1 MAGAGGGRGALM
13 LLAIDVGNT
22 NVKLGVYDDRRLLA
36 SWRLTTRREQTA
48 DEYGVFTHTM
58 LRGHGL
64 EPSQLTDVAIS
75 STVPAV
81 QRTMEEMAGRYFGVV
96 PFVVDPGVN
105 VALAMRVDYP
115 REVGPDRVVKVV
127 GAVEL
132 YGPPLIII
140 DFGTAT
146 TFECVSPDG
155 AFVGGAIAPGIA
167 TAAEALTAR
176 AARLFRVD
184 LTRPATVIG
193 RNTVTN
199 IQSGIVYGYAGLVDG
214 LVARLRGEMEGT
226 PKVVATG
233 GLVGLMD
240 GLARTIDIVNPHL
253 TLEGLRIACT
263 RARQATPGAR
273 VVGGSLS
280 T

>member
-1 MAGAGGGRGALM
+1 M
-13 LLAIDVGNT
+13 LLAVDVGNT
-22 NVKLGVYDDRRLLA
+22 NVKLGVYDDRRLVA

-58 LRGHGL
+58 LRSHGL
-64 EPSQLTDVAIS
+64 EPPHVTDVAIS

-81 QRTMEEMAGRYFGVV
+81 QRTMEEMAGRYFGLS

-127 GAVEL
+127 AAVEL

-155 AFVGGAIAPGIA
+155 ASSSAAPSRRGSPRPPRRSPPGRPGSSASTSPGRRAPSAA
-167 TAAEALTAR
+167 TR
-176 AARLFRVD
+176 
-184 LTRPATVIG
+184 
-193 RNTVTN
+193 
-199 IQSGIVYGYAGLVDG
+199 
-214 LVARLRGEMEGT
+214 
-226 PKVVATG
+226 
-233 GLVGLMD
+233 
-240 GLARTIDIVNPHL
+240 
-253 TLEGLRIACT
+253 
-263 RARQATPGAR
+263 
-273 VVGGSLS
+273 
-280 T
+280 

>member
-1 MAGAGGGRGALM
+1 M
-13 LLAIDVGNT
+13 LLAVDVGNT
-22 NVKLGVYDDRRLLA
+22 NVKLGVYDDRRLVT

-58 LRGHGL
+58 LRSHRI
-64 EPSQLTDVAIS
+64 EPTQIADVAIS

-81 QRTMEEMAGRYFGVV
+81 QRTMEEMAARYFGVS

-146 TFECVSPDG
+146 TFECVSVRG
-155 AFVGGAIAPGIA
+155 EFVGGAIAPGIA

-184 LTRPATVIG
+184 LTRPPSAIG

-214 LVARLRGEMEGT
+214 LVGRMRAEMEGS

-240 GLARTIDIVNPHL
+240 GLARTIDLVNPHL
-253 TLEGLRIACT
+253 TLEGLRIACA
-263 RARQATPGAR
+263 RARQAPRGDAAGG
-273 VVGGSLS
+273 GGSL
-280 T
+280 TRG

>member
-1 MAGAGGGRGALM
+1 M
-13 LLAIDVGNT
+13 LLAVDVGNT
-22 NVKLGVYDDRRLLA
+22 NVKLGVYDDRRLVA

-58 LRGHGL
+58 LRSHGL
-64 EPSQLTDVAIS
+64 EPSHLTDVAVS

-81 QRTMEEMAGRYFGVV
+81 QRTIEEMAQRYFGVS

-105 VALAMRVDYP
+105 VTLPMRVDYP

-127 GAVEL
+127 AAVEL

-146 TFECVSPDG
+146 TFDCVSPLG
-155 AFVGGAIAPGIA
+155 EFIGGAIAPGIA

-184 LTRPATVIG
+184 LARPATAIG

-199 IQSGIVYGYAGLVDG
+199 IQSGIIYGYAGLVDG
-214 LVARLRGEMEGT
+214 LVARMRAEMEGA
-226 PKVVATG
+226 PKIVATG

-240 GLARTIDIVNPHL
+240 GLARTIDVVNPHL
-253 TLEGLRIACT
+253 TLEGLRIACA
-263 RARQATPGAR
+263 RALQTPPGGAES
-273 VVGGSLS
+273 GSGA
-280 T
+280 

>member
-1 MAGAGGGRGALM
+1 M
-13 LLAIDVGNT
+13 LLAVDVGNT
-22 NVKLGVYDDRRLLA
+22 NVKLGVYDDARLVA

-58 LRGHGL
+58 LRSHGL
-64 EPSQLTDVAIS
+64 EPSQVTDIAIS

-81 QRTMEEMAGRYFGVV
+81 QRTMEDMAGRYFSLA

-105 VALAMRVDYP
+105 VALGMRVDYP

-127 GAVEL
+127 AAVEL

-146 TFECVSPDG
+146 TFECVSPAG
-155 AFVGGAIAPGIA
+155 EFIGGAIAPGIA

-184 LTRPATVIG
+184 LTRPASAIG

-199 IQSGIVYGYAGLVDG
+199 IQSGMVYGYAGLVDG
-214 LVARLRGEMEGT
+214 LVARMRAEMEGT
-226 PKVVATG
+226 PRVVGTG
-233 GLVGLMD
+233 GLVSLME
-240 GLARTIDIVNPHL
+240 GLARSIDVVNPHL
-253 TLEGLRIACT
+253 TLEGLRIACA
-263 RARQATPGAR
+263 RARQAPRGGAPAGPAGLTR
-273 VVGGSLS
+273 A
-280 T
+280 

>member
-1 MAGAGGGRGALM
+1 M
-13 LLAIDVGNT
+13 LLAVDVGNT
-22 NVKLGVYDDRRLLA
+22 NVKLGVYDDRRLVA

-58 LRGHGL
+58 LRSH
-64 EPSQLTDVAIS
+64 QLDPGAVKDVAIS

-81 QRTMEEMAGRYFGVV
+81 QRTMEEMATRYFDRT
-96 PFVVDPGVN
+96 PFVVVPGVN
-105 VALAMRVDYP
+105 VAVDMRVDYP
-115 REVGPDRVVKVV
+115 QEVGPDRIVKVV
-127 GAVEL
+127 AAIEL

-146 TFECVSPDG
+146 TFECVSPAG
-155 AFVGGAIAPGIA
+155 EFMGGAIAPGIA

-184 LTRPATVIG
+184 LTRPPSAIG

-214 LVARLRGEMEGT
+214 LVARMRAEMDGT
-226 PKVVATG
+226 PRVVATG
-233 GLVGLMD
+233 GLVGLME
-240 GLARTIDIVNPHL
+240 GLARAIDVVNPHL
-253 TLEGLRIACT
+253 TLEGLRIACA
-263 RARQATPGAR
+263 RARNGTPDAAPE
-273 VVGGSLS
+273 GSAA
-280 T
+280 

>member
-1 MAGAGGGRGALM
+1 M
-13 LLAIDVGNT
+13 LLAIDIGNT
-22 NVKLGVYDDRRLLA
+22 NVKLGVYDRERLAA

-48 DEYGVFTHTM
+48 DEYAALSQAM
-58 LRGHGL
+58 LRSHGL
-64 EPSQLTDVAIS
+64 EPSAIVDVAVS

-81 QRTMEEMAGRYFGVV
+81 QRTVEEMAARYFGIA

-105 VALAMRVDYP
+105 VALPMRVDYP
-115 REVGPDRVVKVV
+115 REVGPDRVIKVV
-127 GAVEL
+127 AAVEL

-146 TFECVSPDG
+146 TFECVSPAG
-155 AFVGGAIAPGIA
+155 EFIGGAIAPGIA
-167 TAAEALTAR
+167 TSAEALTSR

-184 LTRPATVIG
+184 LSRPAAAIG

-214 LVARLRGEMEGT
+214 LVARMRAEMEGN
-226 PKVVATG
+226 PRVVATG

-240 GLARTIDIVNPHL
+240 GLARAIDVVNPHL
-253 TLEGLRIACT
+253 TLEGLRIACG
-263 RARQATPGAR
+263 RARRESPGNPRGRPTA
-273 VVGGSLS
+273 
-280 T
+280 

>member
-1 MAGAGGGRGALM
+1 M
-13 LLAIDVGNT
+13 LLAVDVGNT
-22 NVKLGVYDDRRLLA
+22 NVKLGVYDDRQLVA

-58 LRGHGL
+58 LRSHGL
-64 EPSQLTDVAIS
+64 EPTQVTDVAVS

-81 QRTMEEMAGRYFGVV
+81 QRTMEEMARRYFGVS

-146 TFECVSPDG
+146 TFECVSTRG
-155 AFVGGAIAPGIA
+155 EFMGGAIAPGIA
-167 TAAEALTAR
+167 TAADALTAR

-184 LTRPATVIG
+184 LTRPASAIG

-199 IQSGIVYGYAGLVDG
+199 IQSGIIYGYAGLVDG
-214 LVARLRGEMEGT
+214 LVARMRDEMEGA

-240 GLARTIDIVNPHL
+240 GLARTIDLVNPHL

-263 RARQATPGAR
+263 RARQAPHGGAAGE
-273 VVGGSLS
+273 VGGL
-280 T
+280 TRG

>member
-1 MAGAGGGRGALM
+1 M
-13 LLAIDVGNT
+13 LLAVDVGNT
-22 NVKLGVYDDRRLLA
+22 NVKLGVYDDRRLVA

-58 LRGHGL
+58 LRSHGI
-64 EPSQLTDVAIS
+64 EPAEVTDVAVS

-81 QRTMEEMAGRYFGVV
+81 QRTMEEMATRYFAVT
-96 PFVVDPGVN
+96 PFMVDPGVN
-105 VALAMRVDYP
+105 VALPMLVDYP
-115 REVGPDRVVKVV
+115 REVGPDRIVKVV

-146 TFECVSPDG
+146 TFECVSPRG
-155 AFVGGAIAPGIA
+155 EFIGGAIAPGIA

-184 LTRPATVIG
+184 LTRPPSAIG

-214 LVARLRGEMEGT
+214 LVARMRGEMEGT

-240 GLARTIDIVNPHL
+240 GLARAIDVVNPHL
-253 TLEGLRIACT
+253 TLEGLRIACA
-263 RARQATPGAR
+263 RARAAVPRTRNPGGTVSA
-273 VVGGSLS
+273 
-280 T
+280 

>member
-1 MAGAGGGRGALM
+1 M

-22 NVKLGVYDDRRLLA
+22 NVKLGVYDDRRLVA

-48 DEYGVFTHTM
+48 DEYGVFSHAM
-58 LRGHGL
+58 LRSHGL
-64 EPSQLTDVAIS
+64 EPPAVTDVAVS

-81 QRTMEEMAGRYFGVV
+81 QRTMEEMATRYFGVS

-105 VALAMRVDYP
+105 VALPMRVDYP
-115 REVGPDRVVKVV
+115 REVGPDRVVKVI
-127 GAVEL
+127 AAIEL

-146 TFECVSPDG
+146 TFECVSSDG
-155 AFVGGAIAPGIA
+155 EFIGGAIAPGIA
-167 TAAEALTAR
+167 TSAEALTTR

-184 LTRPATVIG
+184 LVRPPAAIG

-199 IQSGIVYGYAGLVDG
+199 IQSGMVFGYAGLVDG
-214 LVARLRGEMEGT
+214 LVDRMRAEMGGE

-233 GLVGLMD
+233 GLVGLMN
-240 GLARTIDIVNPHL
+240 GLARTIGVVNPHL
-253 TLEGLRIACT
+253 TLEGLRIACG
-263 RARQATPGAR
+263 RARRASPADQRGGPAT
-273 VVGGSLS
+273 
-280 T
+280 

>member
-1 MAGAGGGRGALM
+1 M
-13 LLAIDVGNT
+13 LLAVDVGNT
-22 NVKLGVYDDRRLLA
+22 NVKLGVYDDRTLVA

-58 LRGHGL
+58 LRSHGL
-64 EPSQLTDVAIS
+64 EPRQITDVAIS

-81 QRTMEEMAGRYFGVV
+81 QRTMEDMTGRYFELT

-105 VALAMRVDYP
+105 VALGMRVDYP
-115 REVGPDRVVKVV
+115 REVGPDRIVKVV
-127 GAVEL
+127 AAVEL

-146 TFECVSPDG
+146 TFECVSPAG
-155 AFVGGAIAPGIA
+155 EFIGGAIAPGIA

-184 LTRPATVIG
+184 LTRPPSAIG

-199 IQSGIVYGYAGLVDG
+199 IQSGMVYGYAGLVDG
-214 LVARLRGEMEGT
+214 LVTRMRAEMDGA
-226 PKVVATG
+226 PRVVATG

-240 GLARTIDIVNPHL
+240 GLARTIDVVNPHL
-253 TLEGLRIACT
+253 TLEGLRIACA
-263 RARQATPGAR
+263 RARHGRAEAR
-273 VVGGSLS
+273 PEGRQLDTRRRRLLYSPNI
-280 T
+280 